1 MSRHLHKST
10 RTYHGRHVRAPGRV
24 SASLRASD
32 ELPAE
37 RRLLGFP
44 HVWRQASSKAHE
56 YVRASAHCVRAMLVV
71 RANGAVESAVQ
82 KVFVFQYILI
92 IRASAAGLQLHDF
105 AQHVQVRQLRHA
117 DPPHGWQLAS
127 WMCQGGVSDRMSRRW
142 PTELAR
148 AIDGRP
154 TDRERAPQIS
164 VARKGLRPGRWWS

>member
-71 RANGAVESAVQ
+71 RANGAVELAVQ
-82 KVFVFQYILI
+82 KVFVFNTSLSYGRCPRVLPRGGKRSRARGVPSGRSRSGYVILKVGRMAI
-92 IRASAAGLQLHDF
+92 VPPVGRCGTVGNGKCNGLNTWNF
-105 AQHVQVRQLRHA
+105 GNGFSLRS
-117 DPPHGWQLAS
+117 HG
-127 WMCQGGVSDRMSRRW
+127 
-142 PTELAR
+142 
-148 AIDGRP
+148 
-154 TDRERAPQIS
+154 
-164 VARKGLRPGRWWS
+164 